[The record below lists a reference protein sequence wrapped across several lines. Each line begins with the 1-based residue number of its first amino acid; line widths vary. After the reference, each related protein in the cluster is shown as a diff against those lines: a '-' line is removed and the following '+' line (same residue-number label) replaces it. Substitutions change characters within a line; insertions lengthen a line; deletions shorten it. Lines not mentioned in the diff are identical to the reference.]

1 MMRSIME
8 AYFDNSA
15 TTRVLPEGVE
25 LMTRIMTEDYGNPSS
40 MHSYGLKAEH
50 YLRDA
55 AAQIAGSIRAIPEE
69 ILFTSGG
76 TESNNTALIGSAL
89 AKRRKGMHIITTNI
103 EHPSISEPL
112 AFLEKEGY
120 EVTRLE
126 VGTDGIVTPEQ
137 VAEAVREDTILVTV
151 MMVNNEIGSVFP
163 IGEIVKAVK
172 AKNKD
177 TYVHTDAIQAYGKLP
192 ISVKEL
198 GVDLLS
204 ISGHKFHGPK
214 GTGCLYIRKGT
225 LIRPVIYGGGQQK
238 GMRSGTE
245 NVPSIACM
253 GLAAERAGSELA
265 ERAAKMQ
272 ALRDR
277 LRKGM
282 TELPG
287 VTDHSMGAP
296 QIVSLSFTGVRAEV
310 MLHALEAEGIYVSA
324 GSACSTNKKKE
335 SGVLAAI
342 GLSPEEREST
352 LRFSL
357 SKDNTEE
364 EVDYAIETVKKL
376 LPMLRHYTRG

>member
-1 MMRSIME
+1 MK

-15 TTRVLPEGVE
+15 TTRVLPDVAE
-25 LMTRIMTEDYGNPSS
+25 LMMKIMTEDYGNPSS
-40 MHSYGLKAEH
+40 MHAYGLKAEH
-50 YLRDA
+50 YIKDA
-55 AAQIAGSIRAIPEE
+55 AASIARSIHALPEE

-76 TESNNTALIGSAL
+76 TESNNTALVGSAL

-103 EHPSISEPL
+103 EHPSIGEPL
-112 AFLEKEGY
+112 AFLEKEGF
-120 EVTRLE
+120 EVTRLP
-126 VGTDGIVTPEQ
+126 VDHKGIVTAEQ

-151 MMVNNEIGSVFP
+151 MMVNNEIGSILP
-163 IGEIVKAVK
+163 IAEIAKAVK

-198 GVDLLS
+198 GVDMLS
-204 ISGHKFHGPK
+204 VSGHKFHAPK
-214 GTGCLYIRKGT
+214 GIGCLYIRKGT
-225 LIRPVIYGGGQQK
+225 LLRPVIYGGGQQK

-245 NVPSIACM
+245 NVPAIAGM
-253 GLAAERAGSELA
+253 GLAAERMNSELG
-265 ERAAKMQ
+265 ERTAHMT

-277 LRKGM
+277 LIKGM
-282 TELPG
+282 TALPD

-296 QIVSLSFTGVRAEV
+296 QIVSLSFKGVRAEV

-335 SGVLAAI
+335 SSVLAAI
-342 GLSPEEREST
+342 ELSPEEMEST

-364 EVDYAIETVKKL
+364 EVDYAIETAARL

>member
-1 MMRSIME
+1 MK

-15 TTRVLPEGVE
+15 TTRVLPEAAE
-25 LMTRIMTEDYGNPSS
+25 LMTKIMTEDYGNPSS
-40 MHSYGLKAEH
+40 MHAYGLKAEH
-50 YLRDA
+50 YIKDA
-55 AAQIAGSIRAIPEE
+55 AASIARSIHALPEE

-76 TESNNTALIGSAL
+76 TESNNTALVGSAL

-103 EHPSISEPL
+103 EHPSIGEPL
-112 AFLEKEGY
+112 AFLEKEGF
-120 EVTRLE
+120 EVTRLP
-126 VGTDGIVTPEQ
+126 VDHKGIVTAEQ

-151 MMVNNEIGSVFP
+151 MMVNNEIGSILP
-163 IGEIVKAVK
+163 IAEIAKAVK

-198 GVDLLS
+198 GVDMLS
-204 ISGHKFHGPK
+204 VSGHKFHAPK
-214 GTGCLYIRKGT
+214 GIGCLYIRKGT
-225 LIRPVIYGGGQQK
+225 LLRPVIYGGGQQK

-245 NVPSIACM
+245 NVPAIAGM
-253 GLAAERAGSELA
+253 GLAAERMNSELG
-265 ERAAKMQ
+265 ERTAHMT

-277 LRKGM
+277 LIGGM
-282 TELPG
+282 TSFPE

-296 QIVSLSFTGVRAEV
+296 QIVSLSFKGVRAEV

-335 SGVLAAI
+335 SSVLAAI
-342 GLSPEEREST
+342 ELSPEEREST

-357 SKDNTEE
+357 SKDNTKE
-364 EVDYAIETVKKL
+364 EVDYAIETVAKL

>member
-1 MMRSIME
+1 ME

-15 TTRVLPEGVE
+15 TTRVLPEVAE
-25 LMTRIMTEDYGNPSS
+25 LMTKIMTEDYGNPSS
-40 MHSYGLKAEH
+40 MHAYGLKAEH
-50 YLRDA
+50 YIKDA
-55 AAQIAGSIRAIPEE
+55 AVSIAKSMHALPEE

-112 AFLEKEGY
+112 AFLEKEGF
-120 EVTRLE
+120 EVTRLP
-126 VGTDGIVTPEQ
+126 VNALGIVTPEQ
-137 VAEAVREDTILVTV
+137 VADAVREDTILVTV
-151 MMVNNEIGSVFP
+151 MMVNNEIGSIFP
-163 IGEIVKAVK
+163 VADIAKAVK

-192 ISVKEL
+192 ISVKDL

-204 ISGHKFHGPK
+204 ISGHKFHAPK
-214 GTGCLYIRKGT
+214 GIGCLYIRKGT
-225 LIRPVIYGGGQQK
+225 LLRPVIYGGGQQK

-245 NVPSIACM
+245 NVPDIAGL
-253 GLAAERAGSELA
+253 GLAAEKMNSELG
-265 ERAAKMQ
+265 ERTAHMQ

-277 LRKGM
+277 LIKGM
-282 TELPG
+282 TALTE

-296 QIVSLSFTGVRAEV
+296 QIVSLSFKGVRAEV

-335 SGVLAAI
+335 SSVLTAI
-342 GLSPEEREST
+342 ELSPEEREST

-364 EVDYAIETVKKL
+364 EVDYAIETVARL

>member
-1 MMRSIME
+1 ME

-15 TTRVLPEGVE
+15 TTRVLPEAAE
-25 LMTRIMTEDYGNPSS
+25 LMMKIMTEDFGNPSS
-40 MHSYGLKAEH
+40 MHAVGLKAEH
-50 YLRDA
+50 YIKDA
-55 AAQIAGSIRAIPEE
+55 AAAMAKSIHAMPEE

-112 AFLEKEGY
+112 AFLEKEGF
-120 EVTRLE
+120 EVTKLP
-126 VGTDGIVTPEQ
+126 VNTSGIVTPEL

-151 MMVNNEIGSVFP
+151 MMVNNEIGSIFP
-163 IGEIVKAVK
+163 IADITKAVK
-172 AKNKD
+172 GKNKD

-198 GVDLLS
+198 GVDMLS
-204 ISGHKFHGPK
+204 ISGHKFHAPK
-214 GTGCLYIRKGT
+214 GIGCLYIRKGT
-225 LIRPVIYGGGQQK
+225 LLRPVIYGGGQQK

-245 NVPSIACM
+245 NVPAIAGM
-253 GLAAERAGSELA
+253 GLAAERINAELG
-265 ERAAKMQ
+265 ERTAHMQ

-277 LRKGM
+277 LIKGM
-282 TELPG
+282 TALPE

-296 QIVSLSFTGVRAEV
+296 QIVSLSFKGIRAEV

-335 SGVLAAI
+335 SSVLAAI
-342 GLSPEEREST
+342 ELTPEEREST

-364 EVDYAIETVKKL
+364 EVDYAIETVARL